1 MKNKYLFL
9 LPGLG
14 LLLPLNSLAQGGNT
28 QNRVDGYGAPTTTE
42 AARGAAGEAE
52 LNILMS
58 YYQQDGTHGAVEGG
72 RGTEHLTD
80 LTPTIILNVP
90 LDTVSRLSANLGMD
104 VYASAS
110 TDRIDQVLSSP
121 SSQDTRF
128 HADFGYTRQ
137 LADRRTIVGLG
148 AGFSTEYDYRS
159 FNVAASWAKASR
171 DGNREL
177 SLAGQVFF
185 DQATI
190 IRPAE
195 LRVNGSRED
204 GTSPRQ
210 SYNLSAVLSQVLTQ
224 RLQISVSTELVYQK
238 GLLSTPFH
246 RVYFQGSTGALG
258 EAKVEALPGSR
269 FKYPVG
275 LRLSYYASDLLLVR
289 GFYRFYNDDFGI
301 QAHTLEVETPVKLTP
316 FFVLYPFYRYHT
328 QTAANYFAPYLQ
340 HRPSE
345 QYYTSDYDL
354 SGFSAN
360 KVGLGLR
367 YSPVYG
373 IGRFK
378 TPFKGRIAQFK
389 ALDLRYA
396 YYRRSTDLTANI
408 FSADF
413 SFILP

>member
-1 MKNKYLFL
+1 MKNSAL
-9 LPGLG
+9 LLSLSLG
-14 LLLPLNSLAQGGNT
+14 LLVPLKSLAQGGNT
-28 QNRVDGYGAPTTTE
+28 QNRVDGYGAPATP
-42 AARGAAGEAE
+42 AATRGAAGETE

-58 YYQQDGTHGAVEGG
+58 YYQQDGSHGAVEGG
-72 RGTEHLTD
+72 RGTEHLTN

-90 LDTVSRLSANLGMD
+90 LDTLSRLSANLGMD

-121 SSQDTRF
+121 SSSDTRF

-137 LADRRTIVGLG
+137 LPGRRSIVGLG
-148 AGFSTEYDYRS
+148 AGVSTEYDYKS
-159 FNVAASWAKASR
+159 VNVAASWAQTSR

-177 SLAGQVFF
+177 SVAGQVFF

-190 IRPAE
+190 IRPVE
-195 LRVNGSRED
+195 LRTNGRKED
-204 GTSPRQ
+204 GSAPRQ

-224 RLQISVSTELVYQK
+224 RLQVSVSTELVYQK

-275 LRLSYYASDLLLVR
+275 LRLSYYASDLVLLR
-289 GFYRFYNDDFGI
+289 GYYRFYNDDFGI
-301 QAHTLEVETPVKLTP
+301 RAHTLELETPVKITP
-316 FFVLYPFYRYHT
+316 FFVVYPFYRYHT
-328 QTAANYFAPYLQ
+328 QTQARYFAPYLQ
-340 HRPSE
+340 HQPGE
-345 QYYTSDYDL
+345 QFYTSDYDL

-360 KVGLGLR
+360 KLGLGLR

-378 TPFKGRIAQFK
+378 TPFGGRIAQFK

-396 YYRRSTDLTANI
+396 HYRRSTDLTADI